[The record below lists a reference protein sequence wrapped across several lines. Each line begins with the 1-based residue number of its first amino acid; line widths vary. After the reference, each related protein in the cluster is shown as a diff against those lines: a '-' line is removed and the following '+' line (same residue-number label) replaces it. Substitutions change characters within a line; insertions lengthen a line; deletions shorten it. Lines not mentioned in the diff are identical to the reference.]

1 MSFMDISTS
10 LCFLLFVKLRFLH
23 NLRLNIEKFETLWC
37 PFCVKE
43 WKNSSRYFKVVM
55 KIFTSAGI
63 KNILCQ
69 EGDVLEVLAK
79 LFTLALGS
87 INTNQY
93 LVLRKCQATSM
104 TSTTISFLLPRT
116 SSMTHKTIPLQ
127 TGTKKFVK
135 FLPSWTF
142 LKLWKYDPYGPHIP

>member
-1 MSFMDISTS
+1 MFMSFMDISTS

-93 LVLRKCQATSM
+93 VVLRKCQASAFFGHLYWWQVV
-104 TSTTISFLLPRT
+104 SALGRIECVSFQLNWEANSIR
-116 SSMTHKTIPLQ
+116 
-127 TGTKKFVK
+127 
-135 FLPSWTF
+135 
-142 LKLWKYDPYGPHIP
+142 